1 MHDLHDSIEQL
12 EKTSREIQKIAKLLS
27 LYTKDSAMP
36 VENAYILEKQCTD
49 IEKHLSVLPE
59 STLKNELQQWLA
71 AERKCIAENKE
82 EFKIQFGQK
91 LHSLFSEKNITVK
104 GQYPLLRIGFYTLKL
119 DFEFGQ
125 ASLFFGPE
133 IEKIVS
139 RITLHPQAV
148 FDSLISYDKK
158 LRAFD
163 HSPQE
168 YLERLKEA
176 YSFIIRLCGKTFGE
190 KALLSDVLREFV
202 VMQQNKRFF
211 IDPQKS
217 NFTEFSR
224 VRLAYILYQ
233 IKQAGTTEHGLH
245 FHVATFDATT
255 NKLQSFWILENE
267 QGEGT
272 HYSHISFEKQV
283 DQYSQ

>member
-1 MHDLHDSIEQL
+1 MHDLHESIEQL
-12 EKTSREIQKIAKLLS
+12 KKASRETRKIVKLLA
-27 LYTKDSAMP
+27 LFAEDAALP

-49 IEKHLSVLPE
+49 IEKHLVTLPE

-71 AERKCIAENKE
+71 AERGRIAENKE

-91 LHSLFSEKNITVK
+91 LQALFAQKNTTVK

-125 ASLFFGPE
+125 ATLFFGPE
-133 IEKIVS
+133 IEKIIS

-148 FDSLISYDKK
+148 FGSIISYDKK
-158 LRAFD
+158 LRALD

-176 YSFIIRLCGKTFGE
+176 YALVIRFHGKSLGE
-190 KALLSDVLREFV
+190 KVLLSDVLREFV
-202 VMQQNKRFF
+202 VRQQNKRFF

-217 NFTEFSR
+217 HFTEFPR

-233 IKQAGTTEHGLH
+233 IKQAGIAEHGLH

-255 NKLQSFWILENE
+255 DKLQSFWILENE

-272 HYSHISFEKQV
+272 HYSHISFEKRV
-283 DQYSQ
+283 DPHSQ